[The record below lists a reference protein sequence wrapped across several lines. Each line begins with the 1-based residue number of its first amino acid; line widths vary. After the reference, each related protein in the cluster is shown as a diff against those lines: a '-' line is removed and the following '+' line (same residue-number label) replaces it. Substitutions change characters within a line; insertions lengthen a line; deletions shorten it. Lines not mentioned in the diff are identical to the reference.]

1 MARPRFRPTKDQRK
15 LVQSLAAIGVRQ
27 EHISAAIGIRS
38 PKTLRKHFS
47 KDIAKG
53 DAEATATVMATAY
66 SMATSGNFPGV
77 TRFWLS
83 TVGGGPGPGPVN
95 DDEQDDR
102 DRDEGRDSDD
112 DEDPIST
119 D

>member
-1 MARPRFRPTKDQRK
+1 MSRPRFKPTKDQRK

-53 DAEATATVMATAY
+53 DAEATAAVMAAAY
-66 SMATSGNFPGV
+66 GMATSGNFPGV

-83 TVGGGPGPGPVN
+83 TAGGGPGPVN
-95 DDEQDDR
+95 DDGQDDR
-102 DRDEGRDSDD
+102 DRDEGRESDD

>member
-1 MARPRFRPTKDQRK
+1 MARPRFKPTKDQRK

-38 PKTLRKHFS
+38 PKTLRKHFR

-66 SMATSGNFPGV
+66 SMATSGNFPGM

-83 TVGGGPGPGPVN
+83 TVGGGPAPVAG
-95 DDEQDDR
+95 DEEDDR
-102 DRDEGRDSDD
+102 DRDEGRDFDD